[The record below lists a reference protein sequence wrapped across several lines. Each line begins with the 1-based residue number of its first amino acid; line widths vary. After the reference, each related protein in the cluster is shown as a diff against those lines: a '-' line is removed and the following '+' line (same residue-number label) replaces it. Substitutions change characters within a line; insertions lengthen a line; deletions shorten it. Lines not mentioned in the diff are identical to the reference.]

1 MRTKKEVQAS
11 EGGSAQGGRCRSRS
25 QRGGTSESAGRKSG
39 PQAWPGRPTLEE
51 IVDVSSAQAR
61 LSADEAWS
69 KADTAASLRHL
80 QKATEGG
87 LSVESLGV
95 HVLRAV
101 STRASPLGDLTREV
115 LRTSF
120 TTVNTLESPVRQRDL
135 LPLPFPWSWAPF
147 AEVLLHA
154 VDERHPRGLRS
165 EDRRRHDLHGVGC
178 WSLLTICILNFLY
191 AGVGHLHESRVC
203 RYKKRGR
210 LNSLPS
216 GGLWVMRSG

>member
-1 MRTKKEVQAS
+1 MEGAEV
-11 EGGSAQGGRCRSRS
+11 EVRE
-25 QRGGTSESAGRKSG
+25 GGTSESAGRKSG
-39 PQAWPGRPTLEE
+39 PQAWPGRATLEE
-51 IVDVSSAQAR
+51 IVDVRSARAR

-69 KADTAASLRHL
+69 KADTTASLRHL

-95 HVLRAV
+95 HVLHAV
-101 STRASPLGDLTREV
+101 STPASPLGDLTREV

-135 LPLPFPWSWAPF
+135 LPLPIPWSWAPF

-154 VDERHPRGLRS
+154 VGERHPRGLRS
-165 EDRRRHDLHGVGC
+165 EDRGRHVLHGVGC
-178 WSLLTICILNFLY
+178 WSLLTICISISCTQATVISTSLEF
-191 AGVGHLHESRVC
+191 VGINQ
-203 RYKKRGR
+203 GG

>member
-1 MRTKKEVQAS
+1 MQKSKSEKAVPAKVQA
-11 EGGSAQGGRCRSRS
+11 EKVVLKLGPGGRPW
-25 QRGGTSESAGRKSG
+25 KK
-39 PQAWPGRPTLEE
+39 

-120 TTVNTLESPVRQRDL
+120 TTVNTLESVRQRDL
-135 LPLPFPWSWAPF
+135 LPL
-147 AEVLLHA
+147 
-154 VDERHPRGLRS
+154 
-165 EDRRRHDLHGVGC
+165 
-178 WSLLTICILNFLY
+178 
-191 AGVGHLHESRVC
+191 GVGHIC
-203 RYKKRGR
+203 
-210 LNSLPS
+210 
-216 GGLWVMRSG
+216 